1 VTAAVRRITQ
11 PWTARLGGVRV
22 RTALAAA
29 AVVACAV
36 LLAGLGLLLT
46 TRATLTGDVDAAATQ
61 RTGQVVAALQADD
74 PTRLAETLQPGAG
87 DRTAVQVLDPSG
99 RVLDASP
106 DIDGQAAL
114 TTARPAPGQTVTQE
128 RLLSTG
134 DEDKFRILVTGAQTP
149 DGARVVVVGQS
160 LRPVNESLEAIV
172 RSALVGVP
180 VLAVV
185 VGLATYL
192 FVGKSLRPVEAIR
205 RRVSTITAS
214 DLRTRVPVPSARDEV
229 AALAETMNAMLD
241 RLQGASDTQ
250 RRFVA
255 DASHELRSPLA
266 TLQVGLELLEAADPG
281 HSRQVR
287 RMRGETARLSRIISD
302 LLLLARADEHGLSV
316 RHDDVDLDDLAY
328 AERDRLHAEYPEL
341 RIESRIRPARVRGDA
356 HQLERAIRNLCDNAA
371 RYARQVVTLTV
382 AADAHGTDLRVDD
395 DGPGIDEAHRERVF
409 DRFVRLDD
417 SRTRSDGGSGLGLA
431 IVREIVAS
439 HGGSIS
445 VETSASGGAS
455 LRVWLPLAD
464 PPTRSGKEGDDADS
478 AR

>member
-1 VTAAVRRITQ
+1 MRS
-11 PWTARLGGVRV
+11 
-22 RTALAAA
+22 ALAAA

-36 LLAGLGLLLT
+36 LVAGVGLLLA
-46 TRATLTGDVDAAATQ
+46 TRATLTGNLDAAATQ
-61 RTGQVVAALQADD
+61 RAGQVVAALQADD
-74 PTRLAETLQPGAG
+74 PTRLAQTLQPAAG
-87 DRTAVQVLDPSG
+87 DRTAVQVLDSSG

-106 DIDGQAAL
+106 DLGTRPAL
-114 TTARPAPGQTVTQE
+114 TAARPAPGQTVTQQ
-128 RLLSTG
+128 RLLSPD
-134 DEDKFRILVTGAQTP
+134 DEDEFRILATGAQTA

-160 LRPVNESLEAIV
+160 LRPVNESLEVIV
-172 RSALVGVP
+172 RAALVGVP
-180 VLAVV
+180 ALALV
-185 VGLATYL
+185 VGLATYF

-214 DLRTRVPVPSARDEV
+214 DLRTRVPVPAARDEV

-241 RLQGASDTQ
+241 RLDGAARTQ

-266 TLQVGLELLEAADPG
+266 TLQVGLELLEATDSG
-281 HSRQVR
+281 HGRQLR

-302 LLLLARADEHGLSV
+302 LLLLARADEHGLTV

-328 AERDRLHAEYPEL
+328 VERDRLHAEHPEL

-356 HQLERAIRNLCDNAA
+356 HQLDRVIRNLCDNAA

-382 AADAHGTDLRVDD
+382 TVGPDGTDLRVDD
-395 DGPGIDEAHRERVF
+395 DGPGIDEAERERVF

-431 IVREIVAS
+431 IAHEIVAS
-439 HGGSIS
+439 HGGRITA
-445 VETSASGGAS
+445 ETSSSGGAS
-455 LRVWLPLAD
+455 LHVWLPPAD
-464 PPTRSGKEGDDADS
+464 L
-478 AR
+478 